1 MSDVLLLGAVAVAI
15 GAGVVIFVRMDAEA
29 EPAQPPLATRDPAW
43 LLPVRG
49 DGSALAAA
57 RETRE
62 AYDVLFDDSHCD
74 SLRRKNGD
82 CKLKCRRCKSKL
94 ARRKGK
100 VISESGHRLAGTT
113 RGALASQAISD
124 ISGLVTAA
132 GDAVGSVYAA
142 QTPTGA
148 RS

>member
-1 MSDVLLLGAVAVAI
+1 MSDVLLLGAVALAI
-15 GAGVVIFVRMDAEA
+15 GAGVVIFVQMDTEA

-74 SLRRKNGD
+74 SLKKKNGN
-82 CKLKCRRCKSKL
+82 CAFRCKRCKKKL
-94 ARRKGK
+94 AKRKGK
-100 VISESGHRLAGTT
+100 VISEAGHRLAGTT
-113 RGALASQAISD
+113 RGALASQVI
-124 ISGLVTAA
+124 
-132 GDAVGSVYAA
+132 GDVGSLVGQVGNTVAQVYGAKNPA
-142 QTPTGA
+142 TGK
-148 RS
+148 S